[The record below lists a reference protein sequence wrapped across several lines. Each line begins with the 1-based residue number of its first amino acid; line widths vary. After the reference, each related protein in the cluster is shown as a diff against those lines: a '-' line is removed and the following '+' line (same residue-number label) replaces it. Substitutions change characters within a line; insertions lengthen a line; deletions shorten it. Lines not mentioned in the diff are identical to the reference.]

1 MPRQTLKQL
10 FDYSAFLIAGT
21 VIAFVWANIDSES
34 YNSFVNAP
42 LLAAGEEVET
52 AGGEAG
58 GHAGESHGPNTVK
71 GFINH
76 ILMCFFFALAA
87 KEIWESLLPGGHLSS
102 PRKAA
107 MPLVATAGG
116 ILGPALL
123 YVAGCVALGESEL
136 VRGWAIPCATD
147 IAFSFLIARYIF
159 GAGHA
164 AIPFLLL
171 VAVADDA
178 VGLIILATVY
188 PESGGN
194 LWGFLGCLVAAVGIG
209 MLLNRLGV
217 KSFWPYLLVPGLI
230 SWYGFHIGGVHPALA
245 LIPVIPTMPHAKKD
259 IGLFSDEEADR
270 KDTLSAFEHWWQNPV
285 ELILGAFGLVNAG
298 VALGSVG
305 AATWLVL
312 GGLLIGKPI
321 GITLFAWLG
330 HKCGLSM
337 PQGMQ
342 VRDVLVV
349 GTAAGVGFTVA
360 LFVTGVA
367 FRHMPAAKDAASMGA
382 LGSFAGMILTV
393 IVARLMKVKKTGG

>member
-21 VIAFVWANIDSES
+21 VIAFIWANVDFES

-42 LLAAGEEVET
+42 LLAAAEHVE
-52 AGGEAG
+52 GEAG
-58 GHAGESHGPNTVK
+58 GAAGESHGPDTVK
-71 GFINH
+71 GFVNH

-116 ILGPALL
+116 ILGPALF
-123 YVAGCVALGESEL
+123 YVVGCLALGESDL
-136 VRGWAIPCATD
+136 IRGWAIPCATD

-159 GAGHA
+159 GAGHP

-188 PESGGN
+188 PEAGGN
-194 LWGFLGCLVAAVGIG
+194 LGGFLGCLVAAVGVG

-217 KSFWPYLLVPGLI
+217 KSFWPYLLVPGII

-245 LIPVIPTMPHAKKD
+245 LIPVIPTMPHAKRD
-259 IGLFSDEEADR
+259 IGLFRDEEGDR

-330 HKCGLSM
+330 RKCGLAL
-337 PQGMQ
+337 PRGMQ
-342 VRDVLVV
+342 VRDVLVI

-367 FRHMPAAKDAASMGA
+367 FRHMAEAKDAASMGA

-393 IVARLMKVKKTGG
+393 LAARLLKVKKTGG